1 MPGTGNQRCCPGS
14 SCGISTGIAQD
25 HAQIATLEHPP
36 VDASVDDLGE
46 VEVEGLDLVGLE
58 G

>member
-1 MPGTGNQRCCPGS
+1 MPGTGNQRCCPSS
-14 SCGISTGIAQD
+14 SCGISTGIAED
-25 HAQIATLEHPP
+25 HAQIATLKHPP
-36 VDASVDDLGE
+36 VDAAVDDFGE